1 MKQQYFEFIQELQ
14 MEKQRIVRVQE
25 LRAQVLTLAASAVLA
40 VLISIG
46 NFVST
51 ILVKMVDA

>member
-1 MKQQYFEFIQELQ
+1 MQ

-46 NFVST
+46 NFIST
-51 ILVKMVDA
+51 ILVKMVDV